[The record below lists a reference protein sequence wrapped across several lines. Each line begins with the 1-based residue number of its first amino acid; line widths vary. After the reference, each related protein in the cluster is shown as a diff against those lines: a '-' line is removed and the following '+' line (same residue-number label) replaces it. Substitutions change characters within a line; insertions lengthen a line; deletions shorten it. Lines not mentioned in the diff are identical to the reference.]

1 MKGRCDSGEPWK
13 VVVVRTISMESGEGQ
28 GWSSHRRGRE
38 AEGRKGARA
47 RWSGVTACKGKGKG
61 AWGVAALAKGD
72 RWRGEKGRGG
82 PVLGAPR
89 GGAGG
94 ASRA

>member
-28 GWSSHRRGRE
+28 GWSSHRCGRE

-47 RWSGVTACKGKGKG
+47 HWSRAMACKGKGKG
-61 AWGVAALAKGD
+61 A
-72 RWRGEKGRGG
+72 RGMAVVGRERKGRS
-82 PVLGAPR
+82 
-89 GGAGG
+89 GAGG
-94 ASRA
+94 AVWRRGRGA